1 MTDTNAS
8 SDVLE
13 LTAQIVA
20 AHVAHNNISAD
31 ALPGLIQ
38 EIYRT
43 LSTVGAVTAQPPKPE
58 PAVSPKKSV
67 FPDYIVCLEDGKKLK
82 MLKRHLKTSYNLS
95 PEQYRERWGL
105 DATYPMVAPNYAQRR
120 SVLAKSIGLG
130 TKPRSETKPAAAARA
145 NGKGRGRPKQRG

>member
-1 MTDTNAS
+1 MTETDTNP
-8 SDVLE
+8 DVLG
-13 LTAQIVA
+13 LTARIVS
-20 AHVAHNNISAD
+20 AHISHNNTAAD

-82 MLKRHLKTSYNLS
+82 MLKRHLKTSYNLT

-105 DATYPMVAPNYAQRR
+105 DTSYPMVAPNYAERR
-120 SVLAKSIGLG
+120 SALAKSIGLG
-130 TKPRSETKPAAAARA
+130 TKPRSKAKPAASARA
-145 NGKGRGRPKQRG
+145 GAKGRGRPKQRG